1 MLTDVQILSF
11 RIFRGQAEAEDVG
24 TRVRYCQGS
33 LDIKDELRQYLD
45 HRLGAMAV
53 AGASSLLPRFLSLPH
68 WPILKA
74 NRLTDSVYEPQHAS
88 MGEENGST
96 PLWSWPATSGF
107 GSGALPFLVA
117 QWPSGKSQI

>member
-33 LDIKDELRQYLD
+33 LNIKDELPQYLD

-53 AGASSLLPRFLSLPH
+53 ASASFLFPHFLSLLQ
-68 WPILKA
+68 WPI
-74 NRLTDSVYEPQHAS
+74 
-88 MGEENGST
+88 
-96 PLWSWPATSGF
+96 
-107 GSGALPFLVA
+107 
-117 QWPSGKSQI
+117 SQS